1 MDNVE
6 KPPEVTDA
14 LEEAEVK
21 PKNVWIAVNS
31 GVKLW
36 QFIISIV
43 ALCFALTRPLVNLH
57 DDIRDMKQK
66 VQAIPSY
73 DTRISVL
80 ESWRDKHD
88 IYTAQKELRILEQE
102 NLNKT
107 QEEKIQLILQQ
118 NMRNSTLLEEVHA
131 TVRRLDERHEK

>member
-6 KPPEVTDA
+6 KPPEVADA

-31 GVKLW
+31 SVKLW
-36 QFIISIV
+36 QFIVSSV
-43 ALCFALTRPLVNLH
+43 ALCFALTRSLISLH

-66 VQAIPSY
+66 VQAMPTY
-73 DTRISVL
+73 DSRISSL

-88 IYTAQKELRILEQE
+88 IYTAQKELRIAEQE
-102 NLNKT
+102 SLNKL
-107 QEEKIQLILQQ
+107 QEEKLQLIMQQ
-118 NMRNSTLLEEVHA
+118 NAKNSTLLEEVHSA
-131 TVRRLDERHEK
+131 VRRIEDRR